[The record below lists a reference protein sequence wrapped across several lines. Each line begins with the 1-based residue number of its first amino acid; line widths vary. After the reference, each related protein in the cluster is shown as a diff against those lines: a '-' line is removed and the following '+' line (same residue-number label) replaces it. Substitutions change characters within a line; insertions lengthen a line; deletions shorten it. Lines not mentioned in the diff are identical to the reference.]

1 MLPTPPSADPY
12 AATGRK
18 NLAWLFAG
26 LVGLALAVA
35 LGTGAASLLGLGR
48 SAPPGLEA
56 RPRDPAPATEALAQ
70 EPGPSLDQTG
80 PTPMPAD
87 VRAWLEHL
95 ERIEARR
102 RRLAEDQV
110 AGLMVTMAQLQGLG
124 GAEKMLGDLLG
135 EAGGESQP
143 TTTPAEDVAKATE
156 GKRADWDLLTA
167 DFEAVPP
174 PEECLALRGSYAQ
187 ALGETGAMI
196 LDVFEAMDEA
206 SSDPQQAI
214 AALNRLR
221 GTSADR
227 IDAAAGEADRRLG
240 EICDKYDTRKWF
252 SISKDFGGGFGGLE
266 GLGGIGR

>member
-12 AATGRK
+12 AANGRK
-18 NLAWLFAG
+18 NLAWLAAG
-26 LVGLALAVA
+26 ALGLLLAVW
-35 LGTGAASLLGLGR
+35 LGAGAAGVLGVGR
-48 SAPPGLEA
+48 SAAPGLEG
-56 RPRDPAPATEALAQ
+56 RPRDPGPATEARGQ
-70 EPGPSLDQTG
+70 EPAPSLDQTG

-95 ERIEARR
+95 EAIEARR
-102 RRLAEDQV
+102 KRLAEDQV

-135 EAGGESQP
+135 ESDGESQP
-143 TTTPAEDVAKATE
+143 ETTPAQDVAVATE
-156 GKRADWDLLTA
+156 AKRADWDELKA

-174 PEECLALRGSYAQ
+174 PQECLALRGSYAQ
-187 ALGETGAMI
+187 ALGETGKMI
-196 LDVFEAMDEA
+196 LDVFEAMDGA
-206 SSDPQQAI
+206 ASDPQQAI

-240 EICDKYDTRKWF
+240 EICDKYETRKWF
-252 SISKDFGGGFGGLE
+252 SVSKDFGGGAGGL
-266 GLGGIGR
+266 GR